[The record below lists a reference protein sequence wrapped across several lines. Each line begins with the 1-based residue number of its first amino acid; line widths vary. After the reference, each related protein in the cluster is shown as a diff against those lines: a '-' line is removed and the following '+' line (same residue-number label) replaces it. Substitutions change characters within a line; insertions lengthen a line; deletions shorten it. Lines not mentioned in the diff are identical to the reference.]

1 MLAPLEGHENCR
13 GRPPNK
19 GDCREGPDQRMS
31 FEIQQAKFGIRGPFL
46 FYGACDAPQH
56 LRQRTESASEQ
67 RSANSSQQYI
77 FPENRD
83 PARVTHP
90 HRGRMTN
97 NIWVL
102 CPERKLPPWKP
113 VLSCARDWV
122 DITCSG
128 EFTREPDRLN
138 HTSSSPQK
146 LTAAKKRHRWGMSF
160 FEPFINKTK

>member
-19 GDCREGPDQRMS
+19 GDCREGPNERMS

-56 LRQRTESASEQ
+56 MRQRTETPSEQ

-77 FPENRD
+77 SPETRD
-83 PARVTHP
+83 PAWVMHP
-90 HRGRMTN
+90 HRGRMTH
-97 NIWVL
+97 NIRAL
-102 CPERKLPPWKP
+102 SPERKLPPWKP

-122 DITCSG
+122 DITCTG
-128 EFTREPDRLN
+128 ESARKPGRLN

-146 LTAAKKRHRWGMSF
+146 LTAAKKRHRWVMSF
-160 FEPFINKTK
+160 FEPLINKMN